1 MKKSEEV
8 KEAIRQEIL
17 QRRCV
22 YIPDDIKIG
31 EQHKPYVLIQD
42 LKRDYEDLK
51 AKAIWKLIITK
62 RQYEKIRKKYHN
74 TGASSVNEKRLKIQ
88 LARTIRFLDVINQ
101 RIHKVE
107 ALEVVAIH
115 LSLTYEQRAKISNV
129 FKISHKDFY
138 ECLE

>member
-1 MKKSEEV
+1 MKKSEEI

-51 AKAIWKLIITK
+51 ANAIWKLIFTK
-62 RQYEKIRKKYHN
+62 RQLEKIRQKYHN
-74 TGASSVNEKRLKIQ
+74 SGASSVNEKRLKNQ

-101 RIHKVE
+101 RIHYVE
-107 ALEVVAIH
+107 ALEGEVIH
-115 LSLTYEQRAKISNV
+115 LSLTYEQTAKN
-129 FKISHKDFY
+129 
-138 ECLE
+138 

>member
-22 YIPDDIKIG
+22 YIPDDIKID
-31 EQHKPYVLIQD
+31 EEAKPYTLIQD

-51 AKAIWKLIITK
+51 AEAIWKLIITK

-101 RIHKVE
+101 RIYKVE
-107 ALEVVAIH
+107 SLEGEAIH
-115 LSLTYEQRAKISNV
+115 LSISYEQREKN
-129 FKISHKDFY
+129 
-138 ECLE
+138 

>member
-1 MKKSEEV
+1 MKKSEEI

-22 YIPDDIKIG
+22 YIPDDIKID
-31 EQHKPYVLIQD
+31 EEAKPYTLIQD

-51 AKAIWKLIITK
+51 AEAIWKLIITK

-101 RIHKVE
+101 RIYKVE
-107 ALEVVAIH
+107 ALEGEAIH
-115 LSLTYEQRAKISNV
+115 LFLTRAKSKN
-129 FKISHKDFY
+129 
-138 ECLE
+138 

>member
-31 EQHKPYVLIQD
+31 EEAKPYTLIQD

-51 AKAIWKLIITK
+51 AKAIWKLIFTK
-62 RQYEKIRKKYHN
+62 RQLEKIRKKYHN
-74 TGASSVNEKRLKIQ
+74 SGASSVNEKRLKIQ

-101 RIHKVE
+101 RIHYVE
-107 ALEVVAIH
+107 ALEGEAIH
-115 LSLTYEQRAKISNV
+115 LSLTYEQTVKN
-129 FKISHKDFY
+129 
-138 ECLE
+138 

>member
-31 EQHKPYVLIQD
+31 EEAKPYKLIQD

-62 RQYEKIRKKYHN
+62 RQYEKIRQKYHN

-107 ALEVVAIH
+107 ALEGESIH
-115 LSLTYEQRAKISNV
+115 LSLIH
-129 FKISHKDFY
+129 I
-138 ECLE
+138 

>member
-22 YIPDDIKIG
+22 YIPDDSKIG
-31 EQHKPYVLIQD
+31 EEAKPYKLIQD

-74 TGASSVNEKRLKIQ
+74 TGASSVNEKRLKNQ
-88 LARTIRFLDVINQ
+88 LAHTIRFLDIINQ
-101 RIHKVE
+101 RIHYVE
-107 ALEVVAIH
+107 ALEGEAIH
-115 LSLTYEQRAKISNV
+115 LSITYKQRAKISNV
-129 FKISHKDFY
+129 FEISQKDFY
-138 ECLE
+138 E

>member
-1 MKKSEEV
+1 M
-8 KEAIRQEIL
+8 
-17 QRRCV
+17 
-22 YIPDDIKIG
+22 
-31 EQHKPYVLIQD
+31 LIQD

-51 AKAIWKLIITK
+51 ANAIWKLIITK

-74 TGASSVNEKRLKIQ
+74 TGASSVNEKRLKNQ

-101 RIHKVE
+101 RIHYVE
-107 ALEVVAIH
+107 ALEGEAIH

-138 ECLE
+138 E